1 MNLSEIKT
9 TPKDPNENFRFEG
22 NVLNFKLLDFWRWN
36 QSDLIENRNRGI
48 LAEFLVRQAL
58 ELDYPTRLE
67 WDSHDLITKDKIKIE
82 VKSAAYIQAWK
93 QKKFSTISFDIKPT
107 KKLLDDNNYSV
118 EATRQADIYVF
129 CLLHHRDQDT
139 IDPMNLHQ
147 WTFYLTTSET
157 LNRNLPNQ
165 KSISI
170 STIETI
176 QHEKCTFLELKE
188 SFEKIVKTIET

>member
-1 MNLSEIKT
+1 M
-9 TPKDPNENFRFEG
+9 
-22 NVLNFKLLDFWRWN
+22 
-36 QSDLIENRNRGI
+36 IENRNRGI

-67 WDSHDLITKDKIKIE
+67 WDSHDFITKDDVKIE

-147 WTFYLTTSET
+147 WTFYLTTTET
-157 LNRNLPNQ
+157 LNKNLPNQ

-170 STIETI
+170 SSLEKI
-176 QHEKCTFLELKE
+176 QHQKCTFIELKNI
-188 SFEKIVKTIET
+188 FEIILSNH